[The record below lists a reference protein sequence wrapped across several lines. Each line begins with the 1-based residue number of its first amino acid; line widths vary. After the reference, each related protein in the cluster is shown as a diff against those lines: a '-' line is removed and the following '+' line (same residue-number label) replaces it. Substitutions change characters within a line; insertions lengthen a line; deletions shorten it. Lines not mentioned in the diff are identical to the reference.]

1 MSERALKE
9 ELQELSQHLTL
20 EEMFDLLC
28 VPEATDNL
36 EDIEFDEDIDE
47 VIEQGF
53 IEGWIHE
60 ELFREYNMNGARSTR
75 EMEAQYAR
83 N

>member
-1 MSERALKE
+1 MSERTLKE
-9 ELQELSQHLTL
+9 ELQELNRHLTL
-20 EEMFDLLC
+20 EEIFDLLC
-28 VPEATDNL
+28 VPEATDDL

-47 VIEQGF
+47 VIERGF

-60 ELFREYNMNGARSTR
+60 EMFREYNMNDARVTR
-75 EMEAQYAR
+75 EMEVQYAG